1 MIYLDNAA
9 TTFKK
14 PESVLRAVINAH
26 KNSTSVGRGGYESAM
41 LAAETVYGAREKAAE
56 LFGAGAPEQVV
67 FTSNATH
74 ALNIAIKG
82 VMREGNCVIS
92 GYEHNSVV
100 RPIKASEKLECRVA
114 KGKLFCPEMLVRS
127 FEQLIDKN
135 TVFAVCTH
143 MSNVFGYILPIERID
158 EICYKKGIP
167 LIIDASQSAG
177 SLPIKLSCLRSC
189 ACICMPGHKGLY
201 GPQGTGILI
210 CREGEKLKT
219 IIEGGTGSVSK
230 DLVQPTFM
238 PDRLECGTHNVPGIA
253 GLSAGM
259 SYITERGEGAI
270 LRRERSLVRELA
282 RNLRRLDG
290 VKVFSSSDALLQ
302 GGVLSFVS
310 DKMGS
315 EQISNAL
322 SVEKIAVRSG
332 FHCSPLAH
340 ESVGT
345 IDGTVRVSVS
355 DFTEDVEV
363 YSFLKTLS
371 DILSKQQK
379 NTK

>member
-14 PESVLRAVINAH
+14 PQSVLDSVMNAY
-26 KNSTSVGRGGYESAM
+26 KESTSVGRGGYESAM
-41 LAAETVYGAREKAAE
+41 KAAETVYGAREKAAE
-56 LFGAGAPEQVV
+56 LFGASAPEQVV

-74 ALNIAIKG
+74 ALNLAIKG
-82 VMREGNCVIS
+82 VLREGNCVIS

-100 RPIKASEKLECRVA
+100 RPIKACRGLECRIA
-114 KGKLFCPEMLVRS
+114 TGKLFCPEIIARS
-127 FEQLIDKN
+127 FERLIDKN

-158 EICYKKGIP
+158 EICYKKGVP

-177 SLPIKLSCLRSC
+177 SLPIKISRLRAC
-189 ACICMPGHKGLY
+189 VCICMPGHKGLY
-201 GPQGTGILI
+201 GPQGTGLLI
-210 CREGEKLKT
+210 CREGEKLNT
-219 IIEGGTGSVSK
+219 IIEGGTGSVSR
-230 DLVQPTFM
+230 DITQPAFM

-270 LRRERSLVRELA
+270 MRHERSLMREIA
-282 RNLRRLDG
+282 RGLRRLEG
-290 VKVFSSSDALLQ
+290 IKVFSSSDALLQ
-302 GGVLSFVS
+302 GGVISFVS
-310 DKMGS
+310 DKMS
-315 EQISNAL
+315 AEEIANAL
-322 SVEKIAVRSG
+322 SDKKIAVRSG

-345 IDGTVRVSVS
+345 VNGTVRVSVS
-355 DFTEDVEV
+355 DFTEEKEIDL
-363 YSFLKTLS
+363 FLKTLS
-371 DILSKQQK
+371 DILFERRK
-379 NTK
+379 NAN